1 MKATF
6 VVVLLWQ
13 IVSGQERRPTISFI
27 TQPEIV
33 TDIGGTVRSDRCFPE
48 IRTKIFIIKLPEINF
63 MTCCHVSSKAHQKNF
78 PKCFRE
84 MLSLITKLREI
95 MFP

>member
-13 IVSGQERRPTISFI
+13 MVSGQERRPTISFI

-33 TDIGGTVRSDRCFPE
+33 TDIGGTVRSDRCFP
-48 IRTKIFIIKLPEINF
+48 KIIYLLKSCRNKFYELLPRS
-63 MTCCHVSSKAHQKNF
+63 VKSSPKKF
-78 PKCFRE
+78 PK
-84 MLSLITKLREI
+84 

>member
-1 MKATF
+1 MKTTF

-13 IVSGQERRPTISFI
+13 MVSGQERRPTISFI

-48 IRTKIFIIKLPEINF
+48 IRNNIFVKKVARNKF
-63 MTCCHVSSKAHQKNF
+63 Y
-78 PKCFRE
+78 
-84 MLSLITKLREI
+84 
-95 MFP
+95 

>member
-13 IVSGQERRPTISFI
+13 MVSGQERRPTISFI

-48 IRTKIFIIKLPEINF
+48 IQNNTFVKKLPEINF
-63 MTCCHVSSKAHQKNF
+63 LNC
-78 PKCFRE
+78 
-84 MLSLITKLREI
+84 
-95 MFP
+95 